1 VGGSPRE
8 TRGIPG
14 TAGVIISRTP
24 FRVSLVGGGS
34 DLRQY
39 YQVRPGSVVAM
50 AIKRYMYVTVN
61 KRFDSSTR
69 VSYTKTEIVEH
80 VRELQHEIIRE
91 ALNVVG
97 LKGGVEITT
106 IADLPAGIGLASSS
120 TVTVGVLNALYA
132 FVGRHV
138 SAEELAQRACAI
150 EIEVLGKP
158 IGKQDQY
165 LAAYGGFQHVRFN
178 PDESVEVNPII
189 CSSEASRSLQKR
201 LLLFYTGIQ
210 RAASS
215 VLKDAKRRIS
225 GNGHV
230 KAAMDQLVW
239 LSEELRCQ
247 LLRNETAQVGQIL
260 ARAWELKKH
269 MATKVS
275 NGVLDG
281 YYRKAI
287 SAGAEGGKIL
297 GAGGGGCLLLHVQ
310 PRQQPSVRRAMLHAG
325 LTEVPFAV
333 ESEGSKII
341 YVGG

>member
-1 VGGSPRE
+1 
-8 TRGIPG
+8 
-14 TAGVIISRTP
+14 
-24 FRVSLVGGGS
+24 
-34 DLRQY
+34 
-39 YQVRPGSVVAM
+39 M

-61 KRFDSSTR
+61 RRFDSTIR
-69 VSYTKTEIVEH
+69 VSYTKTEIVDS
-80 VRELQHEIIRE
+80 VKQLQHEIIRE
-91 ALNVVG
+91 AMTLVG
-97 LKGGVEITT
+97 IKGGIEITT

-132 FVGRHV
+132 FAGRHV
-138 SAEELAQRACAI
+138 SAEELAQKACRI
-150 EIEVLGKP
+150 EIDVLGKP

-189 CSSEASRSLQKR
+189 CSHEASRRLQKR

-210 RAASS
+210 RAAGS
-215 VLKDAKRRIS
+215 VLKDAKRRIN

-230 KAAMDQLVW
+230 KASMDQMVW

-269 MATKVS
+269 MASKVT

-281 YYRKAI
+281 YYRRAI
-287 SAGAEGGKIL
+287 DAGAEGGKIL

-310 PRQQPSVRRAMLHAG
+310 PRKQTAVRRAMRTAG
-325 LTEVPFAV
+325 LTEVPFAI
-333 ESEGSKII
+333 EPEGSKII

>member
-1 VGGSPRE
+1 
-8 TRGIPG
+8 
-14 TAGVIISRTP
+14 VIISRTP

-61 KRFDSSTR
+61 RRFDSTIR
-69 VSYTKTEIVEH
+69 VSYTKTEIVDSAKQ
-80 VRELQHEIIRE
+80 LQHEIIRE
-91 ALNVVG
+91 AMNMVG
-97 LKGGVEITT
+97 IKGGIEITT

-120 TVTVGVLNALYA
+120 TVTVGVLNALNAYA
-132 FVGRHV
+132 GRHV
-138 SAEELAQRACAI
+138 SAEELAQKACAI
-150 EIEVLGKP
+150 EINVLGKP

-178 PDESVEVNPII
+178 PDETVEVNPII
-189 CSSEASRSLQKR
+189 CSHEASQALQKR

-210 RAASS
+210 RSAGS
-215 VLKDAKRRIS
+215 VLKDAKRRIN
-225 GNGHV
+225 GNGSV
-230 KAAMDQLVW
+230 KATMDQLVW

-247 LLRNETAQVGQIL
+247 LLRNETSQVGEIL
-260 ARAWELKKH
+260 GRAWELKKH
-269 MATKVS
+269 MASKVT
-275 NGVLDG
+275 NGVLDA

-287 SAGAEGGKIL
+287 AAGAVGGKVL

-310 PRQQPSVRRAMLHAG
+310 PRQQAKVRRAMRAAG
-325 LTEVPFAV
+325 LTEVPFAI
-333 ESEGSKII
+333 EPEGSKII